1 MPFIRKKIYRGET
14 GFGNDLL
21 ELRELRGYTRE
32 SLARLTGIH
41 SLVIA
46 ALEEERLIDLT
57 DPLYAER
64 HVRVLAAQLEGSV
77 DFFVDKYQELLL
89 RQGLSVEPHEMLRP
103 RINKRDLLV
112 SSKLTVLLAS
122 CVLVT
127 AIGGY
132 LVFQAMQMSKLPQLE
147 VISPTEGQRLDRSR
161 IQVRGSTDAA
171 AKLTVNGESVIVGR
185 DGSFSASVDAPP
197 GLSTILV
204 QARRRYSAP
213 TTIERHV
220 LFERSDGLDFSR
232 SSTGTA
238 TTTGVALPA
247 TSTATGTAE

>member
-41 SLVIA
+41 PAVIA
-46 ALEEERLIDLT
+46 ALEEERLIDLI

-64 HVRVLAAQLEGSV
+64 HVRVLASQLEGSTG
-77 DFFVDKYQELLL
+77 FFIDKYQELLL
-89 RQGLSVEPHEMLRP
+89 RQGFNVEPRKMLRP
-103 RINKRDLLV
+103 RVSKRDLLV

-122 CVLVT
+122 ALLVL

-132 LVFQAMQMSKLPQLE
+132 LVYQARQMTE
-147 VISPTEGQRLDRSR
+147 SPPLTVSAPIEGQTLEHARVEVTGR
-161 IQVRGSTDAA
+161 TDPA
-171 AKLTVNGESVIVGR
+171 AKLTVNSESVVVDQ
-185 DGSFSASVDAPP
+185 DGSFRVSINVPP
-197 GLSTILV
+197 GLSSILV
-204 QARRRYSAP
+204 QARRRYSVP
-213 TTIERHV
+213 VTIERHV
-220 LFERSDGLDFSR
+220 LFERAGGLDFSR
-232 SSTGTA
+232 ASFSA
-238 TTTGVALPA
+238 TTTDDDSA